1 MKVSN
6 LREAVNFFYG
16 SDYGSM
22 LNSTRSN
29 SKFHDVYLKSSR
41 ELLIPFVGQI
51 GHISEDGLVTN
62 FFGKFNALDSSQH
75 KSDKVD
81 ELLSIVNKFNE
92 ILKSSDAAKTFT
104 TNLDALTGASN
115 ELINNMLSIKPDL
128 SGSNDMEA
136 NEFLLN
142 LFETHRNKFIK
153 SIENSQKDIAEL
165 CLTAKGGVVFN
176 GKTLVFASSNGKYTI
191 NFSVKLYCSPNDNS
205 HHPSPLN
212 LNLSFDADSYNDLV
226 KNSNKYVLFAKELIE
241 KVSSSKLGFGFSDIS
256 NQLVINREVRKIR
269 EELDSDLV
277 DFTLSGGKGNINGSL
292 FAGSG
297 LFARG
302 GLFVRDGLFV
312 RGGLFIKGD
321 YFATIKF

>member
-6 LREAVNFFYG
+6 LSEAVNFFYG

-22 LNSTRSN
+22 LNPTRHN
-29 SKFHDVYLKSSR
+29 SKFHDIYLKSSR
-41 ELLIPFVGQI
+41 ELFDEIPFVGQI

-62 FFGKFNALDSSQH
+62 FFSEFNALESSKN
-75 KSDKVD
+75 KSDKVN
-81 ELLSIVNKFNE
+81 ELLSIVNKLNE
-92 ILKSSDAAKTFT
+92 ILKSSDEAKTFT
-104 TNLDALTGASN
+104 TNLEALTGASN

-136 NEFLLN
+136 NGFFLN
-142 LFETHRNKFIK
+142 LLETQRNKFIK
-153 SIENSQKDIAEL
+153 AIENAQEDIAEL

-176 GKTLVFASSNGKYTI
+176 GKTLIFASSNGKYTI
-191 NFSVKLYCSPNDNS
+191 NFSVKLYCRPNDNGY
-205 HHPSPLN
+205 HPSPLN
-212 LNLSFDADSYNDLV
+212 LNLSFEADSYNDLV

-256 NQLVINREVRKIR
+256 NQLIINREVRKIR
-269 EELDSDLV
+269 KELDSDVV
-277 DFTLSGGKGNINGSL
+277 DFTLSGGKRNIN
-292 FAGSG
+292 
-297 LFARG
+297 G

-312 RGGLFIKGD
+312 RGGLFIRGD

>member
-22 LNSTRSN
+22 LNSTGSK
-29 SKFHDVYLKSSR
+29 SDIVIQKKFHDVYLKSSR

-51 GHISEDGLVTN
+51 GHSSEDGLVTN
-62 FFGKFNALDSSQH
+62 FFSKFNALDSSQH

-142 LFETHRNKFIK
+142 LLETHRNKFIK

-191 NFSVKLYCSPNDNS
+191 NFSVKLYCRPNDS
-205 HHPSPLN
+205 SYQPSPLN
-212 LNLSFDADSYNDLV
+212 LNLSFEADSYNDLV

-241 KVSSSKLGFGFSDIS
+241 KVSSSKLCFYLFNIS
-256 NQLVINREVRKIR
+256 NESIINREVNKIR
-269 EELDSDLV
+269 EELDSDVVYFAL
-277 DFTLSGGKGNINGSL
+277 TGGKRNINS
-292 FAGSG
+292 
-297 LFARG
+297 
-302 GLFVRDGLFV
+302 GLFV
-312 RGGLFIKGD
+312 RGGLFVKGD